1 MSQIVVNG
9 EQQYGAW
16 SDIIIIEDC
25 VGFSTSKLVTS
36 AENLQ
41 NSLGISVPGSCCASF
56 SSCCCRSFFPRSAHI
71 KCFCMKF
78 AFKFSFFFFF
88 FVCLHNQKCESKN
101 GAFESNTGKE
111 KNHQKKKKSIH
122 TINNCVETLHCF
134 LFVLFCL
141 VWSGR
146 IFPSLCFS
154 PDLPHSLSLSRW
166 QWPLTFSRSSFLA
179 RQVLLGFSSHSLSLL
194 LSFSYCFVDKKKPS
208 ADLKVW

>member
-1 MSQIVVNG
+1 M
-9 EQQYGAW
+9 
-16 SDIIIIEDC
+16 
-25 VGFSTSKLVTS
+25 GFSTSKLVTS

-88 FVCLHNQKCESKN
+88 LFVCTIKNASRKTALLKKRQKRNEE
-101 GAFESNTGKE
+101 GESNRGKE

-154 PDLPHSLSLSRW
+154 PDLHHSLSLSRW
-166 QWPLTFSRSSFLA
+166 Q
-179 RQVLLGFSSHSLSLL
+179 
-194 LSFSYCFVDKKKPS
+194 
-208 ADLKVW
+208 

>member
-1 MSQIVVNG
+1 MWDFRQANLSHRHKIYKILLGFLFLVLVVLQFLLVVVG
-9 EQQYGAW
+9 VSFHDRRISSAFVW
-16 SDIIIIEDC
+16 S
-25 VGFSTSKLVTS
+25 SL
-36 AENLQ
+36 L
-41 NSLGISVPGSCCASF
+41 NSV
-56 SSCCCRSFFPRSAHI
+56 
-71 KCFCMKF
+71 
-78 AFKFSFFFFF
+78 SFFFL
-88 FVCLHNQKCESKN
+88 FVCTIKNASRKTALLKKRQKRNED
-101 GAFESNTGKE
+101 GEGESNRGKE

-194 LSFSYCFVDKKKPS
+194 LSFSYCFVDKKKKPS
-208 ADLKVW
+208 ADLKIW